1 MPVISTS
8 SGGRWRR
15 RSFFRPAGLDFARGE
30 RRRGCMH
37 WIVASKRQ
45 ARLRRQVLRVILAG
59 CLGTTRS
66 LLIALARR
74 VGHWAEFVH
83 IRIVSE
89 ASARLIYGVMKKF
102 EELTEREVLA
112 LAIALEEEDERV
124 YADFAEGLRQ
134 DYPATASMF
143 DGMREEESG
152 HRRRLLELYQKKFG
166 EHIPLIR
173 RQDVRGFVERPA
185 LWLVR
190 PLRIEAV
197 RKEASTMEVETR
209 RFYEKSAARTQDASI
224 RQLLDDLATEEREH
238 EERAQELNKQKLPD
252 NVKADEEV
260 AQRRLFVL
268 QIVQPGLAGL
278 MDGSVSTLA
287 PVFAAALATQ
297 KSSDA
302 FLVGLAASAG
312 AGISMGFAEALSDDG
327 SLTGRGHPW
336 VRGLICGLMTAL
348 GGIGHTLPF
357 LIKDFHLALWA
368 AGAVVVAE
376 LGVITWIRRTYMD
389 TPWVTAAL
397 QVGLG
402 GVLVFVTG
410 VLIGSS

>member
-1 MPVISTS
+1 
-8 SGGRWRR
+8 
-15 RSFFRPAGLDFARGE
+15 
-30 RRRGCMH
+30 
-37 WIVASKRQ
+37 
-45 ARLRRQVLRVILAG
+45 
-59 CLGTTRS
+59 
-66 LLIALARR
+66 
-74 VGHWAEFVH
+74 
-83 IRIVSE
+83 
-89 ASARLIYGVMKKF
+89 MKKF
-102 EELTEREVLA
+102 HELSEREVLA

-134 DYPATASMF
+134 DYPASAAMF
-143 DGMREEESG
+143 EGMREEESG
-152 HRRRLLELYQKKFG
+152 HRRRLIELFRQKFG

-185 LWLVR
+185 LWLIR

-209 RFYEKSAARTQDASI
+209 RFYEKAAARTQDASV
-224 RQLLDDLATEEREH
+224 RQLLDDLINEEREH
-238 EERAQELNKQKLPD
+238 EERAQELDKEKLPA
-252 NVKADEEV
+252 NVKADEER

-287 PVFAAALATQ
+287 PVFAAAFATHN
-297 KSSDA
+297 SNDA
-302 FLVGLAASAG
+302 FLVGLAASAV

-336 VRGLICGLMTAL
+336 VRGVICGAMTAL

-357 LIKDFHLALWA
+357 LLKDFRVALWA
-368 AGAVVVAE
+368 AGAVVLAE
-376 LGVITWIRRTYMD
+376 LAIITWIRHRYMD
-389 TPWVTAAL
+389 SPWISAAL

-402 GVLVFVTG
+402 GVLVFITG
-410 VLIGSS
+410 ALIGNS